1 MLAVIFGIL
10 KILGLLILGIL
21 GLILLVLCL
30 ILFVPICYRAE
41 LSLYER
47 FQAEATVNWLFRAI
61 SLTVRRREATEI
73 SLRIFG
79 IPLGKKE
86 KAEAVAVE
94 KEQSRASEG
103 ARKVSSESTT
113 KRVTAQPKEEQKE
126 KKSGNPSKPERSEIA
141 ETSGTAKKSENVI
154 KKSKQPKQE
163 SKSTGENTQTEKEL
177 TKAKKQTKAKSQ
189 EKAVEESKEPVK
201 KTTTEQNKKESKQNS
216 KESKWK
222 KFLIF
227 LKEIPEKIKTFL
239 KGLRA
244 RFGGIKKRLLGIGS
258 NLQELN
264 EKRKRLMEFLRKEE
278 NKRVFRLLK
287 RQLVRFLRHVL
298 PQKLSGKLRFG
309 LGDPYL
315 TGQVLTVVSPFYG
328 FYGRNFALTPVFD
341 AEELVLEG
349 EGKFRGRIRI
359 GTLLWIGLRILI
371 DKDARRLW
379 KTWKNSRR

>member
-30 ILFVPICYRAE
+30 ILFVPICYRAD
-41 LSLYER
+41 LSLYEK
-47 FQAEATVNWLFRAI
+47 FCAEATVSWLFRAI
-61 SLTVRRREATEI
+61 SLTVRRKEKTEI

-79 IPLGKKE
+79 IPLGKK
-86 KAEAVAVE
+86 KRAEAVAVE
-94 KEQSRASEG
+94 KEQSKASE
-103 ARKVSSESTT
+103 ESTPG
-113 KRVTAQPKEEQKE
+113 RVTVQPKEESKEEPKE
-126 KKSGNPSKPERSEIA
+126 KESGNPMKPERSEIT
-141 ETSGTAKKSENVI
+141 ETSGTPRKSETVI
-154 KKSKQPKQE
+154 KKSKQPE
-163 SKSTGENTQTEKEL
+163 QTEQPEKLSEKKREENKEDPKNPKR
-177 TKAKKQTKAKSQ
+177 TTEEIQETQETSKKTKQKNPIERIKQKAKTI
-189 EKAVEESKEPVK
+189 
-201 KTTTEQNKKESKQNS
+201 
-216 KESKWK
+216 
-222 KFLIF
+222 LG
-227 LKEIPEKIKTFL
+227 KIKMFL
-239 KGLRA
+239 SGLRG
-244 RFGGIKKRLLGIGS
+244 RLGGLKKRLMRIGS

-287 RQLVRFLRHVL
+287 RQFVRFLRHVL
-298 PQKLSGKLRFG
+298 PQKLSGKLVFG

-349 EGKFRGRIRI
+349 EAKFRGRIRI
-359 GTLLWIGLRILI
+359 GTLIWIGLRILI

-379 KTWKNSRR
+379 KTWRNSRR

>member
-21 GLILLVLCL
+21 GLILLILCL

-41 LSLYER
+41 ASLYER
-47 FQAEATVNWLFRAI
+47 FQEEATVSWLFRAI
-61 SLTVRRREATEI
+61 SLTVRRKEKTEI

-79 IPLGKKE
+79 IQLGKVSE
-86 KAEAVAVE
+86 KPKHSKNA
-94 KEQSRASEG
+94 G
-103 ARKVSSESTT
+103 
-113 KRVTAQPKEEQKE
+113 QPKELPKESKKIKEEPKE
-126 KKSGNPSKPERSEIA
+126 KESGNPMKPERSEIT
-141 ETSGTAKKSENVI
+141 ETSGTTRKSETVI
-154 KKSKQPKQE
+154 KKSKQPE
-163 SKSTGENTQTEKEL
+163 QTEQPEKLSEKKREENKEDPKNPKR
-177 TKAKKQTKAKSQ
+177 TTEEIQETQETSKKTKQKNPIERIKQKAKAI
-189 EKAVEESKEPVK
+189 
-201 KTTTEQNKKESKQNS
+201 
-216 KESKWK
+216 
-222 KFLIF
+222 LG
-227 LKEIPEKIKTFL
+227 KIKMFL
-239 KGLRA
+239 SGLRG
-244 RFGGIKKRLLGIGS
+244 RLGGLKKRLMRIGS

-298 PQKLSGKLRFG
+298 PQKLSGKLVFG

-341 AEELVLEG
+341 AEALVLEG
-349 EGKFRGRIRI
+349 EAKFRGRIRI

-379 KTWKNSRR
+379 KTWRNSRR